1 MSPPEDARATTSSRR
16 HALAVGILCASLWS
30 TFTNLVALSVGYVVL
45 APVIPWAFIRNRAI
59 PRGVWAMTA
68 LYGYFLLSTLFYA
81 PRSILQ
87 PEFYRRDGNFFI
99 TFLPVL
105 IGAVLGLPID
115 VERLLRSFLKW
126 ITFVNAAFLAVFFAT
141 GGTIFLHD
149 RGVYHFLFLAHNA
162 AGGYL
167 ASITALALGL
177 YLGRGKTPV
186 ALLIVAVN
194 AFGMLLTI
202 SRGSVLGL
210 LMAVIVV
217 VVLRERFTKTILVT
231 TAVALG
237 IAMYYLH
244 RAWVAA
250 GEPAGLYSGEETI
263 GSDIEAREVTIFDRV
278 FFLWPRAVDLF
289 IKSPIFGTGFGSYN
303 DVPYHLVG
311 IPGLIMYN
319 EPSSLIFSAAHAH
332 NTYLH
337 VLAENGLLGLALLGL
352 ALREIWRFIKT
363 IEPRSV
369 QLALNLA
376 FWTAIFASLTEHR
389 LFTPSEMLP
398 FTIFYGIALARRNA
412 EERRAGVFEISRSA
426 PEPPQLK
433 A

>member
-1 MSPPEDARATTSSRR
+1 VSDREQAAGPGIRR
-16 HALAVGILCASLWS
+16 NALAAGILCGSLWA
-30 TFTNLVALSVGYVVL
+30 TFTNLIALSVGYVTL
-45 APVIPWAFIRNRAI
+45 APIVPWTFIRNRAI
-59 PRGVWAMTA
+59 PRTVWAMTA
-68 LYGYFLLSTLFYA
+68 LYAYFALSTLLYA
-81 PRSILQ
+81 PSSFLQ
-87 PEFYRRDGNFFI
+87 PEFYRRDGNFFV

-105 IGAVLGLPID
+105 IGAALALELD
-115 VERLLRSFLKW
+115 VERVLRSFLKW
-126 ITFVNAAFLAVFFAT
+126 ITGINAAFLAVYFAT
-141 GGTIFLHD
+141 GGTIFLYD
-149 RGVYHFLFLAHNA
+149 RGVYHFLFIAHNA

-177 YLGRGKTPV
+177 YLGRSKTPV
-186 ALLIVAVN
+186 ALLIVLVN
-194 AFGMLLTI
+194 AFGLVLTI

-210 LMAVIVV
+210 VMALIVV
-217 VVLRERFTKTILVT
+217 VALRGRFTKTIILA
-231 TAVALG
+231 TAIVFGA
-237 IAMYYLH
+237 AMYYLH

-263 GSDIEAREVTIFDRV
+263 TGNIEAREVTIFDRA

-289 IKSPIFGTGFGSYN
+289 VKSPIFGTGFGSYN
-303 DVPYHLVG
+303 DLPYHLVG
-311 IPGLIMYN
+311 ISGLIMYN
-319 EPSSLIFSAAHAH
+319 QPATLIFSAAHAH

-337 VLAENGLLGLALLGL
+337 VLAENGLVGIALLGL
-352 ALREIWRFIKT
+352 ALREMWRFIQT

-369 QLALNLA
+369 QMALNLA

-412 EERRAGVFEISRSA
+412 NERRAALLGISQRA
-426 PEPPQLK
+426 PEPPPLK